1 MIAAKLILFFL
12 IILSI
17 VIING
22 MWYYCGYR
30 DGVDDA
36 MKAIDD
42 FFAEEEKK
50 LEKEHTEKQ

>member
-1 MIAAKLILFFL
+1 MIAAK
-12 IILSI
+12 IISLL
-17 VIING
+17 VIIIANVLFG
-22 MWYYCGYR
+22 LTGYNIGYN
-30 DGVDDA
+30 DALDDA